1 MPLGVIMLRNYIEQ
15 NLFLNDLEEDIKKR
29 RGESNIRR
37 TEKNIESK
45 KNMKLKIDLSICKF
59 II

>member
-1 MPLGVIMLRNYIEQ
+1 MLRNYIEQ

>member
-37 TEKNIESK
+37 TEKN
-45 KNMKLKIDLSICKF
+45 MKLKIDLSICKF